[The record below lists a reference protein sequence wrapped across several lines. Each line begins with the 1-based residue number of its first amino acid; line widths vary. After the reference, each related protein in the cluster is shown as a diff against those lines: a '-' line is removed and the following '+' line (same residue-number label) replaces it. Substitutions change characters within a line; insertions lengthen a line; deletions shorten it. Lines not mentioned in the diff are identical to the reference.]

1 MAIFQFYVRIKTGTG
16 DDADT
21 DDRMFLGIF
30 GKAGGREFAINSD
43 ENDFQ
48 SGDNVSFTYGNPL
61 SMTSID
67 PVLVNP
73 IEAVDSGR
81 NTGEFNDPELLPLSL
96 DLIEYVYVRKAGA
109 RLQTDDNRFE
119 LEEAEAKFWDFTGG
133 VKTVRTF
140 RFSPPSPLFLG
151 NESGLQVWLVE
162 ER

>member
-1 MAIFQFYVRIKTGTG
+1 MLVTFTPFIRIFC
-16 DDADT
+16 
-21 DDRMFLGIF
+21 
-30 GKAGGREFAINSD
+30 
-43 ENDFQ
+43 
-48 SGDNVSFTYGNPL
+48 
-61 SMTSID
+61 
-67 PVLVNP
+67 
-73 IEAVDSGR
+73 
-81 NTGEFNDPELLPLSL
+81 LLYPL